1 MAKRR
6 TLPQQIADL
15 NAEGLALMRDSADHS
30 LRLAQIRRELEQL
43 KVRLEAERRRRA
55 AHMRKVR
62 LKRPERTVQ
71 QEVER
76 WRKSV
81 ETRRL
86 RLATIEP
93 DSDEWHRAIIGLRI
107 TEGALSKAESYAA
120 MCVHGD

>member
-6 TLPQQIADL
+6 TLTQQIVDL
-15 NAEGLALMRDSADHS
+15 NAEGLSLMRDSADHS

-43 KVRLEAERRRRA
+43 QVRLEAERRRKA

-62 LKRPERTVQ
+62 PRRPERTLQ

-81 ETRRL
+81 ATRRA
-86 RLATIEP
+86 RLATMESS
-93 DSDEWHRAIIGLRI
+93 SDVWHRAVVGLRI
-107 TEGALSKAESYAA
+107 TEGALSKAESYVAL
-120 MCVHGD
+120 CVHAE